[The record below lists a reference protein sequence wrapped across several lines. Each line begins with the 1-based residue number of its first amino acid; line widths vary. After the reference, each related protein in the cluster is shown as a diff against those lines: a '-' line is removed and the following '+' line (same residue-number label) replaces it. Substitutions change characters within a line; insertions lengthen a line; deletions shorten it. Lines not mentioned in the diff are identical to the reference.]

1 MKKITYPFLILILL
15 INLSCSKESR
25 FAIDTEDPIEVSAC
39 RATFKATGKNG
50 GSKKI
55 TEKGFCY
62 STTGNPT
69 ISDNPTP
76 STNGFVDLFE
86 AEATG
91 LKANTSYQIRAY
103 TKFSDGSVVM
113 GDLNEFTT
121 NGVYMVGDIGP
132 NNGIII
138 SANQASTSNKYLEAI
153 VTNMPSY
160 GWGCSSNA
168 INGTSMV
175 GSGLSNSI
183 LIKSN
188 CGSNTAAAYCLDLS
202 VNGVTGWYLPSI
214 TELSSLYNTSKSY
227 PDLIPSGRYWS
238 SSQIN
243 ANEAYSVDLGSNSEW
258 KTTSKSTS
266 LRVVAVK
273 GFN

>member
-1 MKKITYPFLILILL
+1 MKKTTYLIFTI
-15 INLSCSKESR
+15 IFFQLSCSKESR

-62 STTGNPT
+62 STSGNPS

-91 LKANTSYQIRAY
+91 LIANTTYQIRAY

-132 NNGIII
+132 NNGVII
-138 SANQASTSNKYLEAI
+138 SANQSSSSEKYLEAI
-153 VTNMPSY
+153 VTNIPSY
-160 GWGCSSNA
+160 GWGCSGTP

-175 GSGLSNSI
+175 GSGLSNST

-202 VNGVTGWYLPSI
+202 VNGVKGWYLPSI

-227 PDLIPSGRYWS
+227 PDLIPTGRYWS
-238 SSQIN
+238 SSQVD
-243 ANEAYSVDLGSNSEW
+243 ANEAYSVDLGSDSNW
-258 KTTSKSTS
+258 KKTSKNTS

-273 GFN
+273 GF